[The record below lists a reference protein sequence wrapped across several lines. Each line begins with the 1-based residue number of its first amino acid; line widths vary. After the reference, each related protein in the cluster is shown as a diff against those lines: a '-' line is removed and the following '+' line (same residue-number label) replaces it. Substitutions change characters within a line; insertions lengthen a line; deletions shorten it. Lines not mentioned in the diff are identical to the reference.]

1 MLIRLSLIAIHP
13 VIVILLGTALALIP
27 HFWGGKY
34 TDMYAGFVYSNK
46 VVLVYMLGFV
56 SFVIGYSC
64 FVLFYVFLRRRTTLL
79 RNAIPPFLWLRF
91 SVCIILIFLSVKL
104 ILIYGGVPLLD
115 IAASDG
121 SISNVNE
128 AQVGGGGFFGLV
140 FLLIIFI
147 IILYPNAF
155 YSSSNYFSRVVFI
168 IQTIVILFFCVY
180 TGKRQ
185 MFFVFSS
192 FMFSFAV
199 IYLYRLGDF
208 SKLNRAFPYVIFL
221 LLGAILFF
229 VVVGNV
235 RYESDVLI
243 NLEPILHYLSLPY
256 INITNI
262 IAVADSNDSVVTLQA
277 LGDTLLSGAPTILKS
292 FLGGEGEY
300 IPRLEQ
306 TSPSGVYEI
315 IYWKFQLTGVIGFM
329 LCLGGYNAFVYKG
342 AMQSQNFSYIYVYA
356 LTIWPLL
363 SIFMYNHFLNWMFYF
378 IPVLLALVL
387 TVISRIKVRI

>member
-13 VIVILLGTALALIP
+13 VIVILLGTILALIP

-34 TDMYAGFVYSNK
+34 TDIYAGFVYSNK
-46 VVLVYMLGFV
+46 VVLVYILGFV
-56 SFVIGYSC
+56 SFVIGYL
-64 FVLFYVFLRRRTTLL
+64 FLVLFYVFLRRRTTLL
-79 RNAIPPFLWLRF
+79 RNAIPPFLPLRF

-115 IAASDG
+115 IAASDS

-140 FLLIIFI
+140 FLLVIFI

-155 YSSSNYFSRVVFI
+155 YSTSNFSKVVFI
-168 IQTIVILFFCVY
+168 TQTIVILFFCVY

-185 MFFVFSS
+185 MLFVFSS

-221 LLGAILFF
+221 LLGVILFF

-243 NLEPILHYLSLPY
+243 NLDPILHYLSLPY

-262 IAVADSNDSVVTLQA
+262 IAVADSNDSIVTLRA

-300 IPRLEQ
+300 IPRLEK
-306 TSPSGVYEI
+306 TSPSGIYEI
-315 IYWKFQLTGVIGFM
+315 IYWKFQLTGVICFM
-329 LCLGGYNAFVYKG
+329 LCLGVYNAFVYKG
-342 AMQSQNFSYIYVYA
+342 AMQSQNPSYIYVYA
-356 LTIWPLL
+356 LTIWPLF

-378 IPVLLALVL
+378 IPVLLALAL